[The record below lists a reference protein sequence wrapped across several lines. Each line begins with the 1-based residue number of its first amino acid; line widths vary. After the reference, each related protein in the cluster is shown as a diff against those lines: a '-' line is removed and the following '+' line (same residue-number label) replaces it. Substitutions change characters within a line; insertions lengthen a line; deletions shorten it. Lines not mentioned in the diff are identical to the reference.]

1 MKKLLVIQ
9 VAAFGHAWTAR
20 HGVRTVAGLPLRP
33 LAPVFPALTC
43 TAQASLRTGLA
54 PGAHGVV
61 ANGFFDPLLRR
72 AAFWEQSCALVQG
85 PRIWQTFRDRGG
97 TVGLTFFQQ
106 SLGESVDLVFSPA
119 PIHKHSGGMIMGCYG
134 RPDGVEARL
143 AAHAGGAF
151 RLSQYWG
158 PLASVKSSEWIADAV
173 AGLLAEPDAPDLLF
187 TYLPGLDYDLQRFGP
202 EHPRSLRALAAVHAE
217 LERLFA
223 VAAANGY
230 EAAAFGDYAI
240 TPVTGAPVFP
250 NRALRAAGL
259 MAVREVR
266 GMHYP
271 DFHQSRAFALADHQ
285 VAPVAVPDPSALPR
299 TAEVLGGLDGVAQ
312 VLDKDG
318 QAALGIDHP
327 RAGDLLLVASPGRWF
342 AYPWWRDA
350 REAPDYAGHVDI
362 HNKPGY
368 DPCELFFG
376 RSPFRTCQDP
386 ARVRGTHGLTG
397 PDCETAFVSTQ
408 PFACSTLPAFAAA
421 LRTWLAPA

>member
-1 MKKLLVIQ
+1 MKKMLVIQ
-9 VAAFGHAWTAR
+9 VAAFGHVWAAR
-20 HGVRTVAGLPLRP
+20 HGVRAVAGLPLRP

-54 PGAHGVV
+54 PAAHGMV
-61 ANGFFDPLLRR
+61 ANGLFDPLLRR
-72 AAFWEQSCALVQG
+72 AAFWEQSCVLVQG

-106 SLGESVDLVFSPA
+106 SLGEPVDLLCSPA
-119 PIHKHSGGMIMGCYG
+119 PIHTHGGGMIMGCYG
-134 RPDGVEARL
+134 WPDGVEARL

-202 EHPRSLRALAAVHAE
+202 DHPRSLRALAAVHAE

-230 EAAAFGDYAI
+230 EAAAFGDYAM

-250 NRALRAAGL
+250 NRALCEAGL
-259 MAVREVR
+259 MVVRKVR

-285 VAPVAVPDPSALPR
+285 VAPVAVLDPSALPR

-312 VLDKDG
+312 VLDKAG
-318 QAALGIDHP
+318 QAALGVDHP

-342 AYPWWRDA
+342 AYPWWSDA
-350 REAPDYAGHVDI
+350 RVAPDYAGHVDI

-376 RSPFRTCQDP
+376 RSPFRICQDP
-386 ARVRGTHGLTG
+386 TRIRGTHGLAG
-397 PDCETAFVSTQ
+397 PGCEAAFVSTQ

-421 LRTWLAPA
+421 LRTWLAPV